1 MSHIKADSPAA
12 ARSFASAV
20 IQASRSLSEFSE
32 RGRIVS
38 EVGEPMIRELLMGRY
53 RMIYEVFPDRVAIVR
68 VIHASRD
75 FETAW
80 RGTP

>member
-1 MSHIKADSPAA
+1 
-12 ARSFASAV
+12 
-20 IQASRSLSEFSE
+20 
-32 RGRIVS
+32 
-38 EVGEPMIRELLMGRY
+38 MIRELLMGRY